1 MNKSILRLAIPNIIS
16 NITVPL
22 LGMVDLSV
30 VGHLEQVYFIGAV
43 SLGTTIFNFIFWGFA
58 FLRMST
64 SGITAQLFGAKDKS
78 GTTRALHRAALTALL
93 FGLIILLL
101 QIPIDKISFYLLNG
115 SERTE
120 YFASRYFYIRIWAAP
135 ATLLLYVLNGWFLGM
150 QNARYPMIIAL
161 VINTINII
169 LDFLFVS
176 GFGMNSDG
184 VALGTLIANYSGL
197 AVAIYFLRKKYPETF
212 RFEAFSSM
220 LNLKELKSLFNLN
233 LNIFIRTVCL
243 IVVFTFFTARSAVFG
258 DNILA
263 VNTLL
268 LQFHMFFSYLI
279 DGFAFAAE
287 ALTGRYAGASN
298 PFKLKKAIKSLFTW
312 GLLISIPFSL
322 GYFFFGRNIFSV
334 LTDNQT
340 VIRMAEPYF
349 LWIVVMPLL
358 SFPAF
363 LWDGIYIGTTSSRG
377 MRDTMLLS
385 TLVFFFPVWYFTQN
399 ALENHS
405 FWLALAIFM
414 ISRGVTMTI
423 FAKKYIF
430 KDSLISV

>member
-1 MNKSILRLAIPNIIS
+1 
-16 NITVPL
+16 
-22 LGMVDLSV
+22 
-30 VGHLEQVYFIGAV
+30 
-43 SLGTTIFNFIFWGFA
+43 
-58 FLRMST
+58 
-64 SGITAQLFGAKDKS
+64 
-78 GTTRALHRAALTALL
+78 
-93 FGLIILLL
+93 
-101 QIPIDKISFYLLNG
+101 
-115 SERTE
+115 
-120 YFASRYFYIRIWAAP
+120 
-135 ATLLLYVLNGWFLGM
+135 
-150 QNARYPMIIAL
+150 
-161 VINTINII
+161 
-169 LDFLFVS
+169 
-176 GFGMNSDG
+176 MNSDG

-197 AVAIYFLRKKYPETF
+197 AVGIYFLRKKYPETF
-212 RFEAFSSM
+212 CFEAFSSL

-243 IVVFTFFTARSAVFG
+243 ILVFTFFTARSAVYG

-287 ALTGRYAGASN
+287 ALAGRYAGASD
-298 PFKLKKAIKSLFTW
+298 PLRLKKAIKSLFTW
-312 GLLISIPFSL
+312 GLVISIPFSL
-322 GYFFFGRNIFSV
+322 GYFFFGSNIFSI

-363 LWDGIYIGTTSSRG
+363 LWDGIYIGTTASRG

-385 TLVFFFPVWYFTQN
+385 TLVFFFPVWYFSQN
-399 ALENHS
+399 TLGNHS

>member
-1 MNKSILRLAIPNIIS
+1 MNKKILRLALPNIIS

-30 VGHLEQVYFIGAV
+30 VGHLDQVYYIGAV

-64 SGITAQLFGAKDKS
+64 SGVTAQLYGAGDRR
-78 GTTRALHRAALTALL
+78 GTTRALHRTAVTALL
-93 FGLIILLL
+93 FGGIILLL
-101 QIPIDKISFYLLNG
+101 QVPIDKISFYLLDG
-115 SERTE
+115 SEKTE

-161 VINTINII
+161 VINAVNIF
-169 LDFLFVS
+169 LDFLFVA
-176 GFGMNSDG
+176 GLGMNSDG
-184 VALGTLIANYSGL
+184 VALGTLIANYCGL
-197 AVAIYFLRKKYPETF
+197 FVALYFLRKKYPETLLVGSL
-212 RFEAFSSM
+212 SSF
-220 LNLKELKSLFNLN
+220 LNMKELRALFNLN

-243 IVVFTFFTARSAVFG
+243 IVVFTFFTARSAVYG

-287 ALTGRYAGASN
+287 ALTGRYAGAADTAG
-298 PFKLKKAIKSLFTW
+298 LKKVIRYLFLW
-312 GLLISIPFSL
+312 GLAISVPFSA
-322 GYFFFGRNIFSV
+322 GYFFFGKDIFSV
-334 LTDNQT
+334 LTDNPS
-340 VIRMAEPYF
+340 VISMARPFF
-349 LWIVVMPLL
+349 LWIVIMPLL
-358 SFPAF
+358 SYPAF
-363 LWDGIYIGTTSSRG
+363 LWDGIYIGLTASKG

-385 TLVFFFPVWYFTQN
+385 TMVFFFPVWYFSQSH
-399 ALENHS
+399 LGNHS
-405 FWLALAIFM
+405 LWMALAVFM
-414 ISRGVTMTI
+414 VSRGLTMTI

-430 KDSLISV
+430 RGSFITV